1 MLYIVN
7 IIMEVGL
14 GMEENKT
21 EKDFFTFDE
30 ENVEKVPKK
39 KKTKKPF
46 FKRPA
51 GIILI
56 VVLVLI
62 IGGGVTCYAL
72 RNQILKAILGP
83 VNYYVYKEGM
93 NISAIASEDFSVKGN
108 LALGQDYKSILSF
121 TGADSSDIAVDVE
134 RSVEKDK
141 LKAEFN
147 VFNIMDY
154 ELLIDG
160 NYLSSSINE
169 SEPYVINLKE
179 KAPKKKSSSSSKNN
193 KKKTTTAT
201 TTTTTATSTTVPTT
215 VNKEDYEVGKIELA
229 KWAYT
234 FSKEC
239 ISGKIE
245 DGFIKESTEE
255 FKGMECD
262 VTTFTFNNKLFANI
276 LSSVAD
282 KMKSDEETQKVTKY
296 IYYNVLGGKSDKFDP
311 KAIAETLEDNAKNL
325 ANKKD
330 KDIVYKVYYYD
341 NEIVNRVN
349 DNTNIGTFTKGDR
362 KYLSIGNK
370 STLYGELLI
379 SDTPNVSDIKVD
391 KSKVQSGGA
400 EFKDSINGI
409 FKTSVSFVLRSV
421 LGEDVGKAVADYIM

>member
-1 MLYIVN
+1 
-7 IIMEVGL
+7 MEVRKN
-14 GMEENKT
+14 MSEELK
-21 EKDFFTFDE
+21 KDFFTLSE
-30 ENVEKVPKK
+30 EDVEKPSKK
-39 KKTKKPF
+39 NKLKKNKKPF

-72 RNQILKAILGP
+72 RNQILKAVLGP

-93 NISAIASEDFSVKGN
+93 NISAIAKEDFSVKGN

-169 SEPYVINLKE
+169 SEPYVVNLKE
-179 KAPKKKSSSSSKNN
+179 KAPKKKSSSS
-193 KKKTTTAT
+193 KKKKATATSTTAT
-201 TTTTTATSTTVPTT
+201 TTVPTT
-215 VNKEDYEVGKIELA
+215 VNKEDYDVGKIELA

-245 DGFIKESTEE
+245 DGFIKESTKE

-276 LSSVAD
+276 LSSIAD
-282 KMKSDEETQKVTKY
+282 KMKTDEETQKVVKY
-296 IYYNVLGGKSDKFDP
+296 FYYNVLGGKSEKFDP
-311 KAIAETLEDNAKNL
+311 KSIAETLEDNAKNL
-325 ANKKD
+325 SKKKD
-330 KDIVYKVYYYD
+330 KDIVYSVYYYD

-349 DNTNIGTFTKGDR
+349 DNTNIGTFTKGDK

-379 SDTPNVSDIKVD
+379 SDTPNVSDIKID
-391 KSKVQSGGA
+391 KSKVQSSGE
-400 EFKDSINGI
+400 EFKNSMTGI

-421 LGEDVGKAVADYIM
+421 FGEEVGKAIADYIM

>member
-1 MLYIVN
+1 MS
-7 IIMEVGL
+7 
-14 GMEENKT
+14 EELK
-21 EKDFFTFDE
+21 KDFFTLSE
-30 ENVEKVPKK
+30 EDVEKPSKK
-39 KKTKKPF
+39 NKLKKNKKPF

-72 RNQILKAILGP
+72 RNQILKAVLGP

-93 NISAIASEDFSVKGN
+93 NISAIAKEDFSVKGN

-179 KAPKKKSSSSSKNN
+179 KAPKKKSSSS
-193 KKKTTTAT
+193 KKKKATATSTTAT
-201 TTTTTATSTTVPTT
+201 TTVPTT
-215 VNKEDYEVGKIELA
+215 LNKEDYDVGKIELA

-245 DGFIKESTEE
+245 DGFIKESTKE

-276 LSSVAD
+276 LSSIAD
-282 KMKSDEETQKVTKY
+282 KMKTDEETQKVVKY
-296 IYYNVLGGKSDKFDP
+296 FYYNVLGGKSEKFDP
-311 KAIAETLEDNAKNL
+311 KSIAETLEDNAKNL
-325 ANKKD
+325 SKKKD
-330 KDIVYKVYYYD
+330 KDIVYSVYYYD

-349 DNTNIGTFTKGDR
+349 DNTNIGTFTKGDK

-379 SDTPNVSDIKVD
+379 SDTPNVSDIKID
-391 KSKVQSGGA
+391 KSKVQSSGE
-400 EFKDSINGI
+400 EFKNSMTGI

-421 LGEDVGKAVADYIM
+421 FGEEVGKAIADYIM

>member
-1 MLYIVN
+1 
-7 IIMEVGL
+7 MEVRKN
-14 GMEENKT
+14 MSEELK
-21 EKDFFTFDE
+21 KDFFTLSE
-30 ENVEKVPKK
+30 EDVEKPSKK
-39 KKTKKPF
+39 NKLKKNKKPF

-72 RNQILKAILGP
+72 RNQILKAVLGP

-93 NISAIASEDFSVKGN
+93 NISAIAKEDFSVKGN

-169 SEPYVINLKE
+169 SEPYVVNLKE
-179 KAPKKKSSSSSKNN
+179 KAPKKKSSSS
-193 KKKTTTAT
+193 KKKKATATSTTAT
-201 TTTTTATSTTVPTT
+201 TTVPTT
-215 VNKEDYEVGKIELA
+215 LNKEDYDVGKIELA

-245 DGFIKESTEE
+245 DGFIKESTKE

-276 LSSVAD
+276 LSSIAD
-282 KMKSDEETQKVTKY
+282 KMKTDEETQKVVKY
-296 IYYNVLGGKSDKFDP
+296 FYYNVLGGKSEKFDP
-311 KAIAETLEDNAKNL
+311 KSIAETLEDNAKNL
-325 ANKKD
+325 SKKKD
-330 KDIVYKVYYYD
+330 KDIVYSVYYYD

-349 DNTNIGTFTKGDR
+349 DNTNIGTFTKGDK

-379 SDTPNVSDIKVD
+379 SDTPNVSDIKID
-391 KSKVQSGGA
+391 KSKVQSSGE
-400 EFKDSINGI
+400 EFKNSMTGI

-421 LGEDVGKAVADYIM
+421 FGEEVGKAIAYYIM

>member
-1 MLYIVN
+1 
-7 IIMEVGL
+7 MEVRKN
-14 GMEENKT
+14 MSEELK
-21 EKDFFTFDE
+21 KDFFTLSE
-30 ENVEKVPKK
+30 EDVEKPSKK
-39 KKTKKPF
+39 NKLKKNKKPF

-72 RNQILKAILGP
+72 RNQILKAVLGP

-93 NISAIASEDFSVKGN
+93 NISAIAKEDFSVKGN

-169 SEPYVINLKE
+169 SEPYVVNLKE
-179 KAPKKKSSSSSKNN
+179 KAPKKKSSSS
-193 KKKTTTAT
+193 KKKKATSTTAT
-201 TTTTTATSTTVPTT
+201 TTVPTT
-215 VNKEDYEVGKIELA
+215 VNKEDYDVGKIELA

-245 DGFIKESTEE
+245 DGFIKESTKE

-276 LSSVAD
+276 LYSIAD
-282 KMKSDEETQKVTKY
+282 KMKTDEETQKVVKY
-296 IYYNVLGGKSDKFDP
+296 FYYNVLGGKSEKFDP
-311 KAIAETLEDNAKNL
+311 KSIAETLEDNAKNL
-325 ANKKD
+325 SKKKD
-330 KDIVYKVYYYD
+330 KDIVYSVYYYD

-349 DNTNIGTFTKGDR
+349 DNTNIGTFTKGDK

-379 SDTPNVSDIKVD
+379 SDTPNVSDIKID
-391 KSKVQSGGA
+391 KSKVQSSGE
-400 EFKDSINGI
+400 EFKNSMTGI

-421 LGEDVGKAVADYIM
+421 FGEEVGKAIADYVM

>member
-1 MLYIVN
+1 
-7 IIMEVGL
+7 MEVRKN
-14 GMEENKT
+14 MSEELK
-21 EKDFFTFDE
+21 KDFFTLSE
-30 ENVEKVPKK
+30 EDVEKPSKK
-39 KKTKKPF
+39 NKLKKNKKPF

-72 RNQILKAILGP
+72 RNQILKAVLGP

-93 NISAIASEDFSVKGN
+93 NISAIAKEDFSVKGN

-169 SEPYVINLKE
+169 SEPYVVNLKE
-179 KAPKKKSSSSSKNN
+179 KAPKKKSSSS
-193 KKKTTTAT
+193 KKKKATATSTTAT
-201 TTTTTATSTTVPTT
+201 TTVPTT
-215 VNKEDYEVGKIELA
+215 LNKEDYDVGKIELA

-245 DGFIKESTEE
+245 DGFIKESTKE

-276 LSSVAD
+276 LYSIAD
-282 KMKSDEETQKVTKY
+282 KMKTDEETQKVVKY
-296 IYYNVLGGKSDKFDP
+296 FYYNVLGGKSEKFDP
-311 KAIAETLEDNAKNL
+311 KSIAETLEDNAKNL
-325 ANKKD
+325 SKKKD
-330 KDIVYKVYYYD
+330 KDIVYSVYYYD

-349 DNTNIGTFTKGDR
+349 DNTNIGTFTKGDK

-379 SDTPNVSDIKVD
+379 SDTPNVSDIKID
-391 KSKVQSGGA
+391 KSKVQSSGE
-400 EFKDSINGI
+400 EFKNSMTGI

-421 LGEDVGKAVADYIM
+421 FGEEVGKAIAYYIM

>member
-1 MLYIVN
+1 MS
-7 IIMEVGL
+7 
-14 GMEENKT
+14 EELK
-21 EKDFFTFDE
+21 KDFFTLSE
-30 ENVEKVPKK
+30 EDVEKPSKK
-39 KKTKKPF
+39 NKLKKNKKPF

-72 RNQILKAILGP
+72 RNQILKAVLGP

-93 NISAIASEDFSVKGN
+93 NISAIAKEDFSVQGN

-169 SEPYVINLKE
+169 SEPYVVNLKE
-179 KAPKKKSSSSSKNN
+179 KAPKKKSSSS
-193 KKKTTTAT
+193 KKKKATATSTTAT
-201 TTTTTATSTTVPTT
+201 TTVPTT
-215 VNKEDYEVGKIELA
+215 LNKEDYDVGKIELA

-245 DGFIKESTEE
+245 DGFIKESTKE

-276 LSSVAD
+276 LSSIAD
-282 KMKSDEETQKVTKY
+282 KMKTDEETQKVVKY
-296 IYYNVLGGKSDKFDP
+296 FYYNVLGGKSEKFDP
-311 KAIAETLEDNAKNL
+311 KSIAETLEDNAKNL
-325 ANKKD
+325 SKKKD
-330 KDIVYKVYYYD
+330 KDIVYSVYYYD

-349 DNTNIGTFTKGDR
+349 DNTNIGTFTKGDK

-379 SDTPNVSDIKVD
+379 SDTPNVSDIKID
-391 KSKVQSGGA
+391 KSKVQSSGE
-400 EFKDSINGI
+400 EFKNSMTGI

-421 LGEDVGKAVADYIM
+421 FGEEVGKAIADYIM

>member
-1 MLYIVN
+1 
-7 IIMEVGL
+7 MEVRKN
-14 GMEENKT
+14 MSEELK
-21 EKDFFTFDE
+21 KDFFTLSE
-30 ENVEKVPKK
+30 EDVEKPSKK
-39 KKTKKPF
+39 NKLKKNKKPF

-72 RNQILKAILGP
+72 RNQILKAVLGP

-169 SEPYVINLKE
+169 SEPYVVNLKE
-179 KAPKKKSSSSSKNN
+179 KAPKKKSSSS
-193 KKKTTTAT
+193 KKKKATATSTTAT
-201 TTTTTATSTTVPTT
+201 TTVPTT
-215 VNKEDYEVGKIELA
+215 LNKEDYDVGKIELA

-245 DGFIKESTEE
+245 DGFIKESTKE

-276 LSSVAD
+276 LYSIAD
-282 KMKSDEETQKVTKY
+282 KMKTDEETQKVVKY
-296 IYYNVLGGKSDKFDP
+296 FYYNVLGGKSEKFDP
-311 KAIAETLEDNAKNL
+311 KSIAETLEDNANNL
-325 ANKKD
+325 SKKKD
-330 KDIVYKVYYYD
+330 KDIVYSVYYYD

-349 DNTNIGTFTKGDR
+349 DNTNIGTFTKGDK

-379 SDTPNVSDIKVD
+379 SDTPNVSDIKID
-391 KSKVQSGGA
+391 KSKVQSSGE
-400 EFKDSINGI
+400 EFKNSMTGI

-421 LGEDVGKAVADYIM
+421 FGEEVGKAIADYIM

>member
-1 MLYIVN
+1 
-7 IIMEVGL
+7 MEVRKN
-14 GMEENKT
+14 MSEELK
-21 EKDFFTFDE
+21 KDFFTLSE
-30 ENVEKVPKK
+30 EDVEKPSKK
-39 KKTKKPF
+39 NKLKKNKKPF

-72 RNQILKAILGP
+72 RNQILKAVLGP

-93 NISAIASEDFSVKGN
+93 NISAIAKEDFSVKGN

-169 SEPYVINLKE
+169 SEPYVVNLKE
-179 KAPKKKSSSSSKNN
+179 KAPKKKSSSS
-193 KKKTTTAT
+193 KKKKA
-201 TTTTTATSTTVPTT
+201 TATSATATTTVPTT
-215 VNKEDYEVGKIELA
+215 LNKEDYDVGKIELA

-245 DGFIKESTEE
+245 DGFIKESTKE

-276 LSSVAD
+276 LSSIAD
-282 KMKSDEETQKVTKY
+282 KMKTDEETQKVVKY
-296 IYYNVLGGKSDKFDP
+296 FYYNVLGGKSEKFDP
-311 KAIAETLEDNAKNL
+311 KSIAETLEDNAKNL
-325 ANKKD
+325 SKKKD
-330 KDIVYKVYYYD
+330 KDIVYSVYYYD

-349 DNTNIGTFTKGDR
+349 DNTNIGTFTKGDK

-379 SDTPNVSDIKVD
+379 SDTPNVSDIKID
-391 KSKVQSGGA
+391 KSKVQSSGE
-400 EFKDSINGI
+400 EFKNSMTGI

-421 LGEDVGKAVADYIM
+421 FGEEVGKAIADYIM

>member
-1 MLYIVN
+1 
-7 IIMEVGL
+7 MEVRKN
-14 GMEENKT
+14 MSEELK
-21 EKDFFTFDE
+21 KDFFTLSE
-30 ENVEKVPKK
+30 EDVEKPSKK
-39 KKTKKPF
+39 NKLKKNKKPF

-72 RNQILKAILGP
+72 RNQILKAVLGP
-83 VNYYVYKEGM
+83 VNYYAYKEGM
-93 NISAIASEDFSVKGN
+93 NISAIAKEDFSVKGN

-121 TGADSSDIAVDVE
+121 TGADSSDITVDVE

-169 SEPYVINLKE
+169 SEPYVVNLKE
-179 KAPKKKSSSSSKNN
+179 KAPKKKSSSS
-193 KKKTTTAT
+193 KKKK
-201 TTTTTATSTTVPTT
+201 ATSTTVTTTVPTT
-215 VNKEDYEVGKIELA
+215 VNKEDYDVGKIELA

-245 DGFIKESTEE
+245 DGFIKESTKE

-276 LSSVAD
+276 LSSIAD
-282 KMKSDEETQKVTKY
+282 KMKTDEETQKVVKY
-296 IYYNVLGGKSDKFDP
+296 FYYNVLGGKSEKFDP
-311 KAIAETLEDNAKNL
+311 KSIAETLEDNAKNL
-325 ANKKD
+325 SKKKD
-330 KDIVYKVYYYD
+330 KDIVYSVYYYD

-349 DNTNIGTFTKGDR
+349 DNTNIGTFTKGDK

-379 SDTPNVSDIKVD
+379 SDTPNVSDIKID
-391 KSKVQSGGA
+391 KSKVQSSGE
-400 EFKDSINGI
+400 EFKNSMTGI

-421 LGEDVGKAVADYIM
+421 FGEEVGKAIADYIM

>member
-1 MLYIVN
+1 
-7 IIMEVGL
+7 MEVRKN
-14 GMEENKT
+14 MSEELK
-21 EKDFFTFDE
+21 KDFFTLSE
-30 ENVEKVPKK
+30 EDVEKPSKK
-39 KKTKKPF
+39 NKFKKNKKPF

-72 RNQILKAILGP
+72 RNQILKAVLGP

-93 NISAIASEDFSVKGN
+93 NISAIAKEDFSVKGN

-169 SEPYVINLKE
+169 SEPYVVNLKE
-179 KAPKKKSSSSSKNN
+179 KAPKKKSSSS
-193 KKKTTTAT
+193 KKKKATFTTAT
-201 TTTTTATSTTVPTT
+201 TTVPTT
-215 VNKEDYEVGKIELA
+215 VNKEDYDVGKIELA

-245 DGFIKESTEE
+245 DGFIKESTKE

-276 LSSVAD
+276 LYSIAD
-282 KMKSDEETQKVTKY
+282 KMKTDEETQKVVKY
-296 IYYNVLGGKSDKFDP
+296 FYYNVLGGKSEKFDP
-311 KAIAETLEDNAKNL
+311 KSIAETLEDNAKNL
-325 ANKKD
+325 SKKKD
-330 KDIVYKVYYYD
+330 KDIVYSVYYYD

-349 DNTNIGTFTKGDR
+349 DNTNIGTFTKGDK

-379 SDTPNVSDIKVD
+379 SDTPNVSDIKID
-391 KSKVQSGGA
+391 KSKVQSSGE
-400 EFKDSINGI
+400 EFKNSMTGI

-421 LGEDVGKAVADYIM
+421 FGEEVGKAIADYIM

>member
-1 MLYIVN
+1 
-7 IIMEVGL
+7 MEVRKN
-14 GMEENKT
+14 MSEELK
-21 EKDFFTFDE
+21 KDFFTLSE
-30 ENVEKVPKK
+30 EDVEKPSKK
-39 KKTKKPF
+39 NKLKKNKKPF

-72 RNQILKAILGP
+72 RNQILKAVLGP

-93 NISAIASEDFSVKGN
+93 NISAIAKEDFSVKGN

-169 SEPYVINLKE
+169 SEPYVVNLKE
-179 KAPKKKSSSSSKNN
+179 KAPKKKSSSS
-193 KKKTTTAT
+193 KKKKATATSTTAT
-201 TTTTTATSTTVPTT
+201 TTVPTT
-215 VNKEDYEVGKIELA
+215 VNKEDYDVGKIELA

-245 DGFIKESTEE
+245 DGFIKESTKE

-276 LSSVAD
+276 LYSIAD
-282 KMKSDEETQKVTKY
+282 KMKTDEETQKVVKY
-296 IYYNVLGGKSDKFDP
+296 FYYNVLGGKSEKFDP
-311 KAIAETLEDNAKNL
+311 KSIAETLEDNAKNL
-325 ANKKD
+325 SKKKD
-330 KDIVYKVYYYD
+330 KDIVYSVYYYD

-349 DNTNIGTFTKGDR
+349 DNTNIGTFTKGDK

-379 SDTPNVSDIKVD
+379 SDTPNVSDIKID
-391 KSKVQSGGA
+391 KSKVQSSGE
-400 EFKDSINGI
+400 EFKNSMTGI

-421 LGEDVGKAVADYIM
+421 FGEEVGKAIANYIM

>member
-1 MLYIVN
+1 
-7 IIMEVGL
+7 MEVRKN
-14 GMEENKT
+14 MSEELK
-21 EKDFFTFDE
+21 KDFFTLSE
-30 ENVEKVPKK
+30 EDVEKPSKK
-39 KKTKKPF
+39 NKLKKNKKPF

-72 RNQILKAILGP
+72 RNQILKAVLGP

-93 NISAIASEDFSVKGN
+93 NISAIAKEDFSVKGN

-169 SEPYVINLKE
+169 SEPYVVNLKE
-179 KAPKKKSSSSSKNN
+179 KAPKKKSSSS
-193 KKKTTTAT
+193 KKKKA
-201 TTTTTATSTTVPTT
+201 TATSITATTTVPTT
-215 VNKEDYEVGKIELA
+215 LNKEDYDVGKIELA

-245 DGFIKESTEE
+245 DGFIKESTKE

-276 LSSVAD
+276 LSSIAD
-282 KMKSDEETQKVTKY
+282 KMKTDEETQKVVKY
-296 IYYNVLGGKSDKFDP
+296 FYYNVLGGKSEKFDP
-311 KAIAETLEDNAKNL
+311 KSIAETLEDNAKNL
-325 ANKKD
+325 SKKKD
-330 KDIVYKVYYYD
+330 KDIVYSVYYYD

-349 DNTNIGTFTKGDR
+349 DNTNIGTFTKGDK

-379 SDTPNVSDIKVD
+379 SDTPNVSDIKID
-391 KSKVQSGGA
+391 KSKVQSSGE
-400 EFKDSINGI
+400 EFKNSMTGI

-421 LGEDVGKAVADYIM
+421 FGEEVGKAIADYIM

>member
-1 MLYIVN
+1 MSEDL
-7 IIMEVGL
+7 
-14 GMEENKT
+14 K
-21 EKDFFTFDE
+21 KDFFTLSE
-30 ENVEKVPKK
+30 EDVEKPSKK
-39 KKTKKPF
+39 NKLKKNKKPF

-72 RNQILKAILGP
+72 RNQILKAVLGP

-93 NISAIASEDFSVKGN
+93 NISAIAKEDFSVKGN

-169 SEPYVINLKE
+169 SEPYVVNLKE
-179 KAPKKKSSSSSKNN
+179 KAPKKKSSSS
-193 KKKTTTAT
+193 KKKKATTTSTTAT
-201 TTTTTATSTTVPTT
+201 TTVPTT
-215 VNKEDYEVGKIELA
+215 VNKEDYDVGKIELA

-245 DGFIKESTEE
+245 DGFIKESTKE

-276 LSSVAD
+276 LSSIAD
-282 KMKSDEETQKVTKY
+282 KMKTDEETQKVVKY
-296 IYYNVLGGKSDKFDP
+296 FYYNVLGGKSEKFDP
-311 KAIAETLEDNAKNL
+311 KSIAETLEDNAKNL
-325 ANKKD
+325 SKKKD
-330 KDIVYKVYYYD
+330 KDIVYSVYYYD

-349 DNTNIGTFTKGDR
+349 DNTNIGTFTKGDK

-379 SDTPNVSDIKVD
+379 SDTPNVSDIKID
-391 KSKVQSGGA
+391 KSKVQSSGE
-400 EFKDSINGI
+400 EFKNSMTGI

-421 LGEDVGKAVADYIM
+421 FGEEVGKAIADYIM

>member
-1 MLYIVN
+1 
-7 IIMEVGL
+7 MEVRKN
-14 GMEENKT
+14 MSEELK
-21 EKDFFTFDE
+21 KDFFTLSE
-30 ENVEKVPKK
+30 EDVEKPSKK
-39 KKTKKPF
+39 NKLKKNKKPF

-72 RNQILKAILGP
+72 RNQILKAVLGP

-93 NISAIASEDFSVKGN
+93 NISAIAKEDFSVKGN

-154 ELLIDG
+154 ELLING

-169 SEPYVINLKE
+169 SEPYVVNLKE
-179 KAPKKKSSSSSKNN
+179 KAPKKKSSSS
-193 KKKTTTAT
+193 KKKKATATSTTAT
-201 TTTTTATSTTVPTT
+201 TTVPTT
-215 VNKEDYEVGKIELA
+215 VNKEDYDVGKIELA

-245 DGFIKESTEE
+245 DGFIKESTKE

-276 LSSVAD
+276 LSSIAD
-282 KMKSDEETQKVTKY
+282 KMKTDEETQKVVKY
-296 IYYNVLGGKSDKFDP
+296 FYYNVLGGKSEKFDP
-311 KAIAETLEDNAKNL
+311 KSIAETLEDNAKNL
-325 ANKKD
+325 SKKKD
-330 KDIVYKVYYYD
+330 KDIVYSVYYYD

-349 DNTNIGTFTKGDR
+349 DNTNIGTFTKGDK

-379 SDTPNVSDIKVD
+379 SDTPNVSDIKID
-391 KSKVQSGGA
+391 KSKVQSSGE
-400 EFKDSINGI
+400 EFKNSMTGI

-421 LGEDVGKAVADYIM
+421 FGEEVGKAIADYIM

>member
-1 MLYIVN
+1 
-7 IIMEVGL
+7 MEVRKN
-14 GMEENKT
+14 MSEELKKN
-21 EKDFFTFDE
+21 FFTLSE
-30 ENVEKVPKK
+30 EDVEKPSKK
-39 KKTKKPF
+39 NKLKKNKKPF

-72 RNQILKAILGP
+72 RNQILKAVLGP

-93 NISAIASEDFSVKGN
+93 NISAIAKEDFSVKGN

-169 SEPYVINLKE
+169 SEPYVVNLKE
-179 KAPKKKSSSSSKNN
+179 KAPKKKSSSS
-193 KKKTTTAT
+193 KKKKATATSTTAT
-201 TTTTTATSTTVPTT
+201 TTVPTT
-215 VNKEDYEVGKIELA
+215 VNKEDYDVGKIELA

-245 DGFIKESTEE
+245 DGFIKESTKE

-276 LSSVAD
+276 LSSIAD
-282 KMKSDEETQKVTKY
+282 KMKTDEETQKVVKY
-296 IYYNVLGGKSDKFDP
+296 FYYNVLGGKSEKFDP
-311 KAIAETLEDNAKNL
+311 KSIAETLEDNAKNL
-325 ANKKD
+325 SKKKD
-330 KDIVYKVYYYD
+330 KDIVYSVYYYD

-349 DNTNIGTFTKGDR
+349 DNTNIGTFTKGDK

-379 SDTPNVSDIKVD
+379 SDTPNVSDIKID
-391 KSKVQSGGA
+391 KSKVQSSGE
-400 EFKDSINGI
+400 EFKNSMTGI

-421 LGEDVGKAVADYIM
+421 FGEEVGKAIADYIM

>member
-1 MLYIVN
+1 
-7 IIMEVGL
+7 MEVRKN
-14 GMEENKT
+14 MSEELK
-21 EKDFFTFDE
+21 KDFFTLSE
-30 ENVEKVPKK
+30 EDVEKPSKK
-39 KKTKKPF
+39 NKLKKNKKPF

-72 RNQILKAILGP
+72 RNQILKAVLGP

-169 SEPYVINLKE
+169 SEPYVVNLKE
-179 KAPKKKSSSSSKNN
+179 KAPKKKSSSS
-193 KKKTTTAT
+193 KKKRATSTTAT
-201 TTTTTATSTTVPTT
+201 TAVPTT
-215 VNKEDYEVGKIELA
+215 LNKEDYDVGKIELA

-245 DGFIKESTEE
+245 DGFIKESTKE

-276 LSSVAD
+276 LSSIAD
-282 KMKSDEETQKVTKY
+282 KMKTDEETQKVVKY
-296 IYYNVLGGKSDKFDP
+296 FYYNVLGGKSEKFDP
-311 KAIAETLEDNAKNL
+311 KSIAETLEDNAKNL
-325 ANKKD
+325 SKKKD
-330 KDIVYKVYYYD
+330 KDIVYSVYYYD

-349 DNTNIGTFTKGDR
+349 DNTNIGTFTKGDK

-379 SDTPNVSDIKVD
+379 SDTPNVSDIKID
-391 KSKVQSGGA
+391 KSKVQSSGE
-400 EFKDSINGI
+400 EFKNSMTGI

-421 LGEDVGKAVADYIM
+421 FGEEVGKAIADYIM

>member
-1 MLYIVN
+1 
-7 IIMEVGL
+7 MEVRKN
-14 GMEENKT
+14 MSEELK
-21 EKDFFTFDE
+21 KDFFTLSE
-30 ENVEKVPKK
+30 EDVEKPSKK
-39 KKTKKPF
+39 NKLKKNKKPF

-72 RNQILKAILGP
+72 RNQILKAVLGP

-93 NISAIASEDFSVKGN
+93 NISAIAKEDFSVKGN

-169 SEPYVINLKE
+169 SEPYVVNLKE
-179 KAPKKKSSSSSKNN
+179 KAPKKKSSSS
-193 KKKTTTAT
+193 KKKK
-201 TTTTTATSTTVPTT
+201 ATSTTVTTTVPTT
-215 VNKEDYEVGKIELA
+215 VNKEDYDVGKIELA

-245 DGFIKESTEE
+245 DGFIKESTKE

-276 LSSVAD
+276 LSSIAD
-282 KMKSDEETQKVTKY
+282 KMKTDEETQKVVKY
-296 IYYNVLGGKSDKFDP
+296 FYYNVLGGKSEKFDP
-311 KAIAETLEDNAKNL
+311 KSIAETLEDNAKNL
-325 ANKKD
+325 SKKKD
-330 KDIVYKVYYYD
+330 KDIVYSVYYYD

-349 DNTNIGTFTKGDR
+349 DNTNIGTFTKGDK

-379 SDTPNVSDIKVD
+379 SDTPNVSDIKID
-391 KSKVQSGGA
+391 KSKVQSSGE
-400 EFKDSINGI
+400 EFKNSMTGI

-421 LGEDVGKAVADYIM
+421 FGEEVGKAIADYIM

>member
-1 MLYIVN
+1 
-7 IIMEVGL
+7 MEVRKN
-14 GMEENKT
+14 MSEELK
-21 EKDFFTFDE
+21 KDFFTLSE
-30 ENVEKVPKK
+30 EDVEKPSKK
-39 KKTKKPF
+39 NKLKKNKKPF

-93 NISAIASEDFSVKGN
+93 NISAIAKEDFSVKGN

-169 SEPYVINLKE
+169 SEPYVVNLKE
-179 KAPKKKSSSSSKNN
+179 KAPKKKSSSS
-193 KKKTTTAT
+193 KKKKATATSTTAT
-201 TTTTTATSTTVPTT
+201 TTIPTT
-215 VNKEDYEVGKIELA
+215 LNKEDYDVGKIELA

-245 DGFIKESTEE
+245 DGFIKESTKE

-276 LSSVAD
+276 LYSIAD
-282 KMKSDEETQKVTKY
+282 KMKTDEETQKVVKY
-296 IYYNVLGGKSDKFDP
+296 FYYNVLGGKSQKFDP
-311 KAIAETLEDNAKNL
+311 KSIAETLEDNANNL
-325 ANKKD
+325 SKKKD
-330 KDIVYKVYYYD
+330 KDIVYSVYYYD

-349 DNTNIGTFTKGDR
+349 DNTNIGTFTKGDK

-379 SDTPNVSDIKVD
+379 SDTPNVSDIKID
-391 KSKVQSGGA
+391 KSKVQSSGE
-400 EFKDSINGI
+400 EFKNSMTGI

-421 LGEDVGKAVADYIM
+421 FGEEVGKAIADYIM

>member
-1 MLYIVN
+1 
-7 IIMEVGL
+7 MEVRKN
-14 GMEENKT
+14 MSEELK
-21 EKDFFTFDE
+21 KDFFTLSE
-30 ENVEKVPKK
+30 EDVEKPSKK
-39 KKTKKPF
+39 NKLKKNKKPF

-72 RNQILKAILGP
+72 RNQILKAVLGP

-93 NISAIASEDFSVKGN
+93 NISAIAKEDFSVKGN

-169 SEPYVINLKE
+169 SEPYVVNLKE
-179 KAPKKKSSSSSKNN
+179 KAPKKKSSSS
-193 KKKTTTAT
+193 KKKKATATSTTAT
-201 TTTTTATSTTVPTT
+201 TTVPTT
-215 VNKEDYEVGKIELA
+215 LNKEDYDVGKIELA

-245 DGFIKESTEE
+245 DGFIKESTKE

-276 LSSVAD
+276 LYSIAD
-282 KMKSDEETQKVTKY
+282 KMKTDEETQKVVKY
-296 IYYNVLGGKSDKFDP
+296 FYYNVLGGKSEKFDP
-311 KAIAETLEDNAKNL
+311 KSIAETLEDNAKNL
-325 ANKKD
+325 TKKKD
-330 KDIVYKVYYYD
+330 KDIVYSVYYYD

-349 DNTNIGTFTKGDR
+349 DNTNIGTFTKGDK

-379 SDTPNVSDIKVD
+379 SDTPNVSDIKID
-391 KSKVQSGGA
+391 KSKVQSSGE
-400 EFKDSINGI
+400 EFKNSMTGI

-421 LGEDVGKAVADYIM
+421 FGEEVGKAIADYIM

>member
-1 MLYIVN
+1 
-7 IIMEVGL
+7 MEVRKN
-14 GMEENKT
+14 MSEELK
-21 EKDFFTFDE
+21 KDFFTLSE
-30 ENVEKVPKK
+30 EDVEKPSKK
-39 KKTKKPF
+39 NKLKKNKKPF

-62 IGGGVTCYAL
+62 IGGGGTCYAL
-72 RNQILKAILGP
+72 RNQILKAVLGP

-93 NISAIASEDFSVKGN
+93 NISAIAKEDFSVKGN

-169 SEPYVINLKE
+169 SEPYVVNLKE
-179 KAPKKKSSSSSKNN
+179 KAPKKKSSSS
-193 KKKTTTAT
+193 KKKKATSTTAT
-201 TTTTTATSTTVPTT
+201 TTVPTT
-215 VNKEDYEVGKIELA
+215 VNKEDYDVGKIELA

-245 DGFIKESTEE
+245 DGFIKESTKE

-276 LSSVAD
+276 LYSIAD
-282 KMKSDEETQKVTKY
+282 KMKTDEETQKVVKY
-296 IYYNVLGGKSDKFDP
+296 FYYNVLGGKSEKFDP
-311 KAIAETLEDNAKNL
+311 KSIAETLEDNAKNL
-325 ANKKD
+325 SKKKD
-330 KDIVYKVYYYD
+330 KDIVYSVYYYD

-349 DNTNIGTFTKGDR
+349 DNTNIGTFTKGDK

-379 SDTPNVSDIKVD
+379 SDTPNVSDIKID
-391 KSKVQSGGA
+391 KSKVQSSGE
-400 EFKDSINGI
+400 EFKNSMTGI

-421 LGEDVGKAVADYIM
+421 FGEEVGKAIADYIM

>member
-1 MLYIVN
+1 
-7 IIMEVGL
+7 MEVRKN
-14 GMEENKT
+14 MSEELK
-21 EKDFFTFDE
+21 KDFFTLSEDD
-30 ENVEKVPKK
+30 VEKPSKK
-39 KKTKKPF
+39 NKLKKNKKPF

-72 RNQILKAILGP
+72 RNQILKAVLGP

-93 NISAIASEDFSVKGN
+93 NISAIAKEDFSVKGN

-169 SEPYVINLKE
+169 SEPYVVNLKE
-179 KAPKKKSSSSSKNN
+179 KAPKKKSSSS
-193 KKKTTTAT
+193 KKKKATATSTTAT
-201 TTTTTATSTTVPTT
+201 TTVPTT
-215 VNKEDYEVGKIELA
+215 LNKEDYDVGKIELA

-245 DGFIKESTEE
+245 DGFIKESTKE

-276 LSSVAD
+276 LSSIAD
-282 KMKSDEETQKVTKY
+282 KMKTDEETQKVVKY
-296 IYYNVLGGKSDKFDP
+296 FYYNVLGGKSEKFDP
-311 KAIAETLEDNAKNL
+311 KSIAETLEDNAKNL
-325 ANKKD
+325 SKKKD
-330 KDIVYKVYYYD
+330 KDIVYSVYYYD

-349 DNTNIGTFTKGDR
+349 DNTNIGTFTKGDK

-379 SDTPNVSDIKVD
+379 SDTPNVSDIKID
-391 KSKVQSGGA
+391 KSKVQSSGE
-400 EFKDSINGI
+400 EFKNSMTGI

-421 LGEDVGKAVADYIM
+421 FGEEVGKAIADYIM

>member
-1 MLYIVN
+1 
-7 IIMEVGL
+7 MEVRKN
-14 GMEENKT
+14 MSEELK
-21 EKDFFTFDE
+21 KDFFTLSE
-30 ENVEKVPKK
+30 EDVEKPSKK
-39 KKTKKPF
+39 NKLKKNKKPF

-72 RNQILKAILGP
+72 RNQILKAVLGP

-93 NISAIASEDFSVKGN
+93 NISAIAKEDFSVQGN

-169 SEPYVINLKE
+169 SEPYVVNLKE
-179 KAPKKKSSSSSKNN
+179 KAPKKKSSSS
-193 KKKTTTAT
+193 KKKKA
-201 TTTTTATSTTVPTT
+201 TATSITATTTVPTT
-215 VNKEDYEVGKIELA
+215 LNKEDYDVGKIELA

-245 DGFIKESTEE
+245 DGFIKESTKE

-276 LSSVAD
+276 LSSIAD
-282 KMKSDEETQKVTKY
+282 KMKTDEETQKVVKY
-296 IYYNVLGGKSDKFDP
+296 FYYNVLGGKSEKFDP
-311 KAIAETLEDNAKNL
+311 KSIAETLEDNAKNL
-325 ANKKD
+325 SKKKD
-330 KDIVYKVYYYD
+330 KDIVYSVYYYD

-349 DNTNIGTFTKGDR
+349 DNTNIGTFTKGDK

-379 SDTPNVSDIKVD
+379 SDTPNVSDIKID
-391 KSKVQSGGA
+391 KSKVQSSGE
-400 EFKDSINGI
+400 EFKNSMTGI

-421 LGEDVGKAVADYIM
+421 FGEEVGKAIADYIM

>member
-1 MLYIVN
+1 
-7 IIMEVGL
+7 MEVRKN
-14 GMEENKT
+14 MSEELK
-21 EKDFFTFDE
+21 KDFFTLSE
-30 ENVEKVPKK
+30 EDVEKPSKK
-39 KKTKKPF
+39 NKLKKNKRPF

-72 RNQILKAILGP
+72 RNQILKAVLGP

-93 NISAIASEDFSVKGN
+93 NISAIAKEDFSVKGN

-169 SEPYVINLKE
+169 SEPYVVNLKE
-179 KAPKKKSSSSSKNN
+179 KAPKKKSSSS
-193 KKKTTTAT
+193 KKKKATATSTTAT
-201 TTTTTATSTTVPTT
+201 TTVPTT
-215 VNKEDYEVGKIELA
+215 LNKEDYDVGKIELA

-245 DGFIKESTEE
+245 DGFIKESTKE

-276 LSSVAD
+276 LSSIAD
-282 KMKSDEETQKVTKY
+282 KMKTDEETQKVVKY
-296 IYYNVLGGKSDKFDP
+296 FYYNVLGGKSEKFDP
-311 KAIAETLEDNAKNL
+311 KSIAETLEDNAKNL
-325 ANKKD
+325 SKKKD
-330 KDIVYKVYYYD
+330 KDIVYSVYYYD

-349 DNTNIGTFTKGDR
+349 DNTNIGTFTKGDK

-379 SDTPNVSDIKVD
+379 SDTPNVSDIKID
-391 KSKVQSGGA
+391 KSKVQSSGE
-400 EFKDSINGI
+400 EFKNSMTGI

-421 LGEDVGKAVADYIM
+421 FGEEVGKAIADYIM

>member
-1 MLYIVN
+1 
-7 IIMEVGL
+7 MEVRKN
-14 GMEENKT
+14 MSEELK
-21 EKDFFTFDE
+21 KDFFTLSE
-30 ENVEKVPKK
+30 EDVEKPSKK
-39 KKTKKPF
+39 NKLKKNKKPF

-72 RNQILKAILGP
+72 RNQILKAVLGP

-93 NISAIASEDFSVKGN
+93 NISAIAKEDFSVKGN

-169 SEPYVINLKE
+169 SEPYVVNLKE
-179 KAPKKKSSSSSKNN
+179 KAPKKKSSSS
-193 KKKTTTAT
+193 KKKKATTTSTTAT
-201 TTTTTATSTTVPTT
+201 TTVPTT
-215 VNKEDYEVGKIELA
+215 VNKEDYDVGKIELA

-245 DGFIKESTEE
+245 DGFIKESTKE

-276 LSSVAD
+276 LSSIAD
-282 KMKSDEETQKVTKY
+282 KMKTDEETQKVVKY
-296 IYYNVLGGKSDKFDP
+296 FYYNVLGGKSEKFDP
-311 KAIAETLEDNAKNL
+311 KSIAETLEDNAKNL
-325 ANKKD
+325 SKKKD
-330 KDIVYKVYYYD
+330 KDIVYSVYYYD

-349 DNTNIGTFTKGDR
+349 DNTNIGTFTKGDK

-379 SDTPNVSDIKVD
+379 SDTPNVSDIKID
-391 KSKVQSGGA
+391 KSKVQSSGE
-400 EFKDSINGI
+400 EFKNSMTGI

-421 LGEDVGKAVADYIM
+421 FGEEVGKAIADYIM

>member
-39 KKTKKPF
+39 KKIKKPF

-169 SEPYVINLKE
+169 GEPYVINLKE
-179 KAPKKKSSSSSKNN
+179 KAPKKKSSSSNKNN
-193 KKKTTTAT
+193 KKK
-201 TTTTTATSTTVPTT
+201 P
-215 VNKEDYEVGKIELA
+215 
-229 KWAYT
+229 
-234 FSKEC
+234 
-239 ISGKIE
+239 
-245 DGFIKESTEE
+245 
-255 FKGMECD
+255 
-262 VTTFTFNNKLFANI
+262 
-276 LSSVAD
+276 
-282 KMKSDEETQKVTKY
+282 MK
-296 IYYNVLGGKSDKFDP
+296 
-311 KAIAETLEDNAKNL
+311 
-325 ANKKD
+325 
-330 KDIVYKVYYYD
+330 
-341 NEIVNRVN
+341 
-349 DNTNIGTFTKGDR
+349 
-362 KYLSIGNK
+362 
-370 STLYGELLI
+370 
-379 SDTPNVSDIKVD
+379 
-391 KSKVQSGGA
+391 
-400 EFKDSINGI
+400 
-409 FKTSVSFVLRSV
+409 
-421 LGEDVGKAVADYIM
+421 

>member
-1 MLYIVN
+1 
-7 IIMEVGL
+7 MEVRKN
-14 GMEENKT
+14 MSEELK
-21 EKDFFTFDE
+21 KDFFTLSE
-30 ENVEKVPKK
+30 EDVEKPSKK
-39 KKTKKPF
+39 NKLKKNKKPF

-72 RNQILKAILGP
+72 RNQILKAVLGP

-169 SEPYVINLKE
+169 SEPYVVNLKE
-179 KAPKKKSSSSSKNN
+179 KAPKKKSSSS
-193 KKKTTTAT
+193 KKKKATSTTAT
-201 TTTTTATSTTVPTT
+201 TTVPTT
-215 VNKEDYEVGKIELA
+215 VNKEDYDVGKIELA

-245 DGFIKESTEE
+245 DGFIKESTKE

-276 LSSVAD
+276 LYSIAD
-282 KMKSDEETQKVTKY
+282 KMKTDEETQKVVKY
-296 IYYNVLGGKSDKFDP
+296 FYYNVLGGKSEKFDP
-311 KAIAETLEDNAKNL
+311 KSIAETLEDNAKNL
-325 ANKKD
+325 SKKKD
-330 KDIVYKVYYYD
+330 KDIVYSVYYYD

-349 DNTNIGTFTKGDR
+349 DNTNIGTFTKGDK

-379 SDTPNVSDIKVD
+379 SDTPNVSDIKID
-391 KSKVQSGGA
+391 KSKVQSSGE
-400 EFKDSINGI
+400 EFKNSMTGI

-421 LGEDVGKAVADYIM
+421 FGEEVGKAIADYIM

>member
-1 MLYIVN
+1 
-7 IIMEVGL
+7 MEVRKN
-14 GMEENKT
+14 MSEELK
-21 EKDFFTFDE
+21 KDFFTLSE
-30 ENVEKVPKK
+30 EDVEKPSKK
-39 KKTKKPF
+39 NKLKKNKKPF

-72 RNQILKAILGP
+72 RNQILKAVLGP

-93 NISAIASEDFSVKGN
+93 NISAIAKEDFSVKGN

-169 SEPYVINLKE
+169 SEPYVVNLKE
-179 KAPKKKSSSSSKNN
+179 KAPKKKSSSS
-193 KKKTTTAT
+193 KKKKATSTTAT
-201 TTTTTATSTTVPTT
+201 TTVPTT
-215 VNKEDYEVGKIELA
+215 VNKEDYDVGKIELA

-245 DGFIKESTEE
+245 DGFIKESTKE

-276 LSSVAD
+276 LSSIAD
-282 KMKSDEETQKVTKY
+282 KMKTDEETQKVVKY
-296 IYYNVLGGKSDKFDP
+296 FYYNVLGGKSEKFDP
-311 KAIAETLEDNAKNL
+311 KSIAETLEDNAKNL
-325 ANKKD
+325 SKKKD
-330 KDIVYKVYYYD
+330 KDIVYSVYYYD

-349 DNTNIGTFTKGDR
+349 DNTNIGTFTKGDK

-379 SDTPNVSDIKVD
+379 SDTPNVSDIKID
-391 KSKVQSGGA
+391 KSKVQSSGE
-400 EFKDSINGI
+400 EFKNSMTGI

-421 LGEDVGKAVADYIM
+421 FGEEVGKAIADYVM

>member
-1 MLYIVN
+1 
-7 IIMEVGL
+7 MEVRKN
-14 GMEENKT
+14 MSEELK
-21 EKDFFTFDE
+21 KDFFTLSE
-30 ENVEKVPKK
+30 EDVEKPSKK
-39 KKTKKPF
+39 IKLKKNKKPF

-169 SEPYVINLKE
+169 SEPYVVNLKE
-179 KAPKKKSSSSSKNN
+179 KAPKKKSSSS
-193 KKKTTTAT
+193 KKKKA
-201 TTTTTATSTTVPTT
+201 TATSATATTTVPTT
-215 VNKEDYEVGKIELA
+215 LNKEDYDVGKIELA

-245 DGFIKESTEE
+245 DGFIKKSTKE

-276 LSSVAD
+276 LYSIAD
-282 KMKSDEETQKVTKY
+282 KMKTDEETQKVVKY
-296 IYYNVLGGKSDKFDP
+296 FYYNVLGGKSEKFDP
-311 KAIAETLEDNAKNL
+311 KSIAETLEDNAKNL
-325 ANKKD
+325 SKKKD
-330 KDIVYKVYYYD
+330 KDIVYSVYYYD

-349 DNTNIGTFTKGDR
+349 DNTNIGTFTKGDK

-379 SDTPNVSDIKVD
+379 SDTPNVSDIKID
-391 KSKVQSGGA
+391 KSKVQSSGE
-400 EFKDSINGI
+400 EFKNSMTGI

-421 LGEDVGKAVADYIM
+421 FGEEVGKAIADYIM

>member
-1 MLYIVN
+1 
-7 IIMEVGL
+7 MEVRKN
-14 GMEENKT
+14 MSEELK
-21 EKDFFTFDE
+21 KDFFTLSE
-30 ENVEKVPKK
+30 EDVEKPSKK
-39 KKTKKPF
+39 NKLKKNKKPF

-72 RNQILKAILGP
+72 RNQILKAVLGP

-93 NISAIASEDFSVKGN
+93 NISAIAKEDFSVKGN

-169 SEPYVINLKE
+169 SEPYVVNLKE
-179 KAPKKKSSSSSKNN
+179 KAPKKKSSSS
-193 KKKTTTAT
+193 KKKKATATSTTAT
-201 TTTTTATSTTVPTT
+201 TTVPTT
-215 VNKEDYEVGKIELA
+215 LNKEDYDVGKIELA

-245 DGFIKESTEE
+245 DGFIKESTKE

-262 VTTFTFNNKLFANI
+262 VTTFTFNNKLFSNI
-276 LSSVAD
+276 LYSIAD
-282 KMKSDEETQKVTKY
+282 KMKTDEETQKVVKY
-296 IYYNVLGGKSDKFDP
+296 FYYNVLGGKSEKFDP
-311 KAIAETLEDNAKNL
+311 KSIAETLEDNAKNL
-325 ANKKD
+325 SKKKD
-330 KDIVYKVYYYD
+330 KDIVYSVYYYD

-349 DNTNIGTFTKGDR
+349 DNTNIGTFTKGDK

-379 SDTPNVSDIKVD
+379 SDTPNVSDIKID
-391 KSKVQSGGA
+391 KSKVQSSGE
-400 EFKDSINGI
+400 EFKNSMTGI

-421 LGEDVGKAVADYIM
+421 FGEEVGKAIADYIM

>member
-1 MLYIVN
+1 
-7 IIMEVGL
+7 MEVRKN
-14 GMEENKT
+14 MSEELKKN
-21 EKDFFTFDE
+21 FFTLSE
-30 ENVEKVPKK
+30 EDVEKPSKK
-39 KKTKKPF
+39 NKLKKNKKPF

-72 RNQILKAILGP
+72 RNQILKAVLGP

-93 NISAIASEDFSVKGN
+93 NISAIAKEDFSVKGN

-169 SEPYVINLKE
+169 SEPYVVNLKE
-179 KAPKKKSSSSSKNN
+179 KAPKKKSSSS
-193 KKKTTTAT
+193 KKKKANATSTTAT
-201 TTTTTATSTTVPTT
+201 TTVPTT
-215 VNKEDYEVGKIELA
+215 LNKEDYDVGKIELA

-245 DGFIKESTEE
+245 DGFIKESTKE

-276 LSSVAD
+276 LSSIAD
-282 KMKSDEETQKVTKY
+282 KMKTDEETQKVVKY
-296 IYYNVLGGKSDKFDP
+296 FYYNVLGGKSEKFDP
-311 KAIAETLEDNAKNL
+311 KSIAETLEDNAKNL
-325 ANKKD
+325 SKKKD
-330 KDIVYKVYYYD
+330 KDIVYSVYYYD

-349 DNTNIGTFTKGDR
+349 DNTNIGTFTKGDK

-379 SDTPNVSDIKVD
+379 SDTPNVSDIKID
-391 KSKVQSGGA
+391 KSKVQSSGE
-400 EFKDSINGI
+400 EFKNSMTGI

-421 LGEDVGKAVADYIM
+421 FGEEVGKAIADYIM

>member
-1 MLYIVN
+1 MS
-7 IIMEVGL
+7 
-14 GMEENKT
+14 EELK
-21 EKDFFTFDE
+21 KDFFTLSE
-30 ENVEKVPKK
+30 EDVEKPSKK
-39 KKTKKPF
+39 NKLKKNKKPF

-72 RNQILKAILGP
+72 RNQILKAVLGP

-93 NISAIASEDFSVKGN
+93 NISAIAKEDFSVKGN

-169 SEPYVINLKE
+169 SEPYVVNLKE
-179 KAPKKKSSSSSKNN
+179 KAPKKKSSSS
-193 KKKTTTAT
+193 KKKKATTTSTTAT
-201 TTTTTATSTTVPTT
+201 TTVPTT
-215 VNKEDYEVGKIELA
+215 VNKEDYDVGKIELA

-245 DGFIKESTEE
+245 DGFIKESTKE

-276 LSSVAD
+276 LSSIAD
-282 KMKSDEETQKVTKY
+282 KMKTDEETQKVVKY
-296 IYYNVLGGKSDKFDP
+296 FYYNVLGGKSEKFDP
-311 KAIAETLEDNAKNL
+311 KSIAETLEDNAKNL
-325 ANKKD
+325 SKKKD
-330 KDIVYKVYYYD
+330 KDIVYSVYYYD

-349 DNTNIGTFTKGDR
+349 DNTNIGTFTKGDK

-379 SDTPNVSDIKVD
+379 SDTPNVSDIKID
-391 KSKVQSGGA
+391 KSKVQSSGE
-400 EFKDSINGI
+400 EFKNSMTGI

-421 LGEDVGKAVADYIM
+421 FGEEVGKAIADYIM